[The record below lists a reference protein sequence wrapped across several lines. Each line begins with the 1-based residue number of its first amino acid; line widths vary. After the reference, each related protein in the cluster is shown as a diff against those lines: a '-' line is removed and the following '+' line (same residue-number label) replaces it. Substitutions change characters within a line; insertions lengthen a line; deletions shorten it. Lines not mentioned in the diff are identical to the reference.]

1 MQDKRK
7 YTRDKRLAWDKVPK
21 PTCIICDEID
31 RLGDVMDAWE
41 LRDKH
46 PQCKKCM
53 IFMGG
58 THAGGTIKD
67 SKQHSGRCSYCYQ
80 RSKPLS
86 Q

>member
-1 MQDKRK
+1 MQDKR
-7 YTRDKRLAWDKVPK
+7 RLLWNMEPP
-21 PTCIICDEID
+21 PTCSICDEID
-31 RLGDVMDAWE
+31 RLGDVRDAWE

-58 THAGGTIKD
+58 THAGGPVKD
-67 SKQHSGRCSYCYQ
+67 AKQREGLCAYCYQ
-80 RSKPLS
+80 RSRPIS